1 MPFLTEELWLN
12 SNFKKIYKSYLINY
26 KIDSFQLKINKMSII
41 NINFIKNLIISI
53 RSIKSKLSVSASGYI
68 DLSLEQLDNKHRI
81 LILKNK
87 NILFKLARV
96 RNLVMKQDDKFISL
110 IVNNRKM
117 AIKFDH
123 KINLDEQK
131 IIIEKKISNLNNKI
145 IISNKKL
152 KNISFIRKAPKDV
165 VDKEKLLHKNN
176 LSELNKLNDIMN
188 SLK

>member
-1 MPFLTEELWLN
+1 
-12 SNFKKIYKSYLINY
+12 
-26 KIDSFQLKINKMSII
+26 
-41 NINFIKNLIISI
+41 
-53 RSIKSKLSVSASGYI
+53 
-68 DLSLEQLDNKHRI
+68 
-81 LILKNK
+81 
-87 NILFKLARV
+87 
-96 RNLVMKQDDKFISL
+96 
-110 IVNNRKM
+110 M

-131 IIIEKKISNLNNKI
+131 IIVKKKISNLNNKI

-176 LSELNKLNDIMN
+176 LSELNKLNDIMK